1 MAKGNVKPIPDGY
14 PRAMPYLIVDGA
26 AKALDFY
33 KQVFEAKERMRMPA
47 PQGKV
52 GHAEITIGD
61 SVIML
66 ADEHPEMDAR
76 APRAFGGS
84 PVSLMVYVAR
94 CRRHREDRGGRGS
107 EGRPPHRGHVLRR
120 PDRHHR
126 GPVRAP
132 LARRHPHRGRLPRR
146 NGAPRRRDHGEARL
160 AGLVAAFGSGE
171 TGVPG
176 RRQPCRSRRISR
188 AAL

>member
-1 MAKGNVKPIPDGY
+1 MAKGNVKPVPDGY

-61 SVIML
+61 AVIML

-76 APRAFGGS
+76 GPRAFGGS
-84 PVSLMVYVAR
+84 PVSLMVYVPDVDATVKTAVAGGAKVVR
-94 CRRHREDRGGRGS
+94 PIEDMFYGDRTGTIEDPFGHRWHVATHIEDVPPEEMERR
-107 EGRPPHRGHVLRR
+107 
-120 PDRHHR
+120 
-126 GPVRAP
+126 
-132 LARRHPHRGRLPRR
+132 
-146 NGAPRRRDHGEARL
+146 
-160 AGLVAAFGSGE
+160 VAATMGK
-171 TGVPG
+171 P
-176 RRQPCRSRRISR
+176 
-188 AAL
+188 A

>member
-84 PVSLMVYVAR
+84 PVSIMVYV
-94 CRRHREDRGGRGS
+94 
-107 EGRPPHRGHVLRR
+107 
-120 PDRHHR
+120 PD
-126 GPVRAP
+126 VDATVKT
-132 LARRHPHRGRLPRR
+132 A
-146 NGAPRRRDHGEARL
+146 
-160 AGLVAAFGSGE
+160 VAAGAKVTRPVEDMFYGDRTGTIDDPFGHRWHIATHIEDVSPE
-171 TGVPG
+171 EME
-176 RRQPCRSRRISR
+176 RRV
-188 AAL
+188 AAAMGKPS

>member
-66 ADEHPEMDAR
+66 ADEHPQMDAR

-84 PVSLMVYVAR
+84 PVSIMVYV
-94 CRRHREDRGGRGS
+94 
-107 EGRPPHRGHVLRR
+107 
-120 PDRHHR
+120 PD
-126 GPVRAP
+126 VDATVKT
-132 LARRHPHRGRLPRR
+132 A
-146 NGAPRRRDHGEARL
+146 
-160 AGLVAAFGSGE
+160 VAAGAKVTRPVEDMFYGDRTGTIDDPFGHRWHIATHIE
-171 TGVPG
+171 DVPPEEME
-176 RRQPCRSRRISR
+176 RRV
-188 AAL
+188 AAAMGKPS